1 MCTAQRLHRDPRPQR
16 GSSISSYPWGSH
28 GSRLGPWLLACS
40 CSASHSVGSSGPLP
54 RGKPQG
60 EEHGE
65 PPSAQVQQFFKPPE
79 LGHANYFQNGSK
91 KSCWRCP
98 SRTGASRRVFL
109 WWIHSTASELVPQQQ
124 CSSLGAP
131 LPDQFA
137 FLEANLQCLRPC
149 GHKQSLAELR
159 SYRSISRAAPF
170 PERRCK
176 T

>member
-1 MCTAQRLHRDPRPQR
+1 MHSPTFPPETLAHRGAAASPRTLGGPTAPGWDR
-16 GSSISSYPWGSH
+16 GSLRARAAPRTVLDLQAHCHVGNPKVRSTENLPEPRCSSFLSH
-28 GSRLGPWLLACS
+28 QSWATLIIFRMG
-40 CSASHSVGSSGPLP
+40 
-54 RGKPQG
+54 Q
-60 EEHGE
+60 
-65 PPSAQVQQFFKPPE
+65 
-79 LGHANYFQNGSK
+79 K

-109 WWIHSTASELVPQQQ
+109 WWIHSTAFELVPQQQ

-159 SYRSISRAAPF
+159 SSHGISRAAPF